1 MKEVKPPIQK
11 PLCRL
16 CECPTSDGHIL
27 ASQVD
32 RIKLRKWAME
42 VLNQTEE
49 DENLPEVVE
58 EDALICYFCIW
69 LAELEED
76 SADDSVA
83 WWPKNLDLNEN
94 AKILRES
101 YSAGEV
107 DQCWVQMVEIDLATY
122 GKENPKKRKCGSA
135 VCLNCGSAECLYC
148 GKRYIQLLEHI
159 RLYHKDAIKCGVW
172 GCSTFFH
179 TEEEKER
186 HMQEDFH
193 EKRDKP
199 RINVKTRCKFC
210 EKFAIFSSISAWK
223 HHVTHK
229 HPKLVACMH
238 KGCNEYFK
246 SKSAMLQHVNSLHKR
261 GKNRDILECKQC
273 EYYTTIKCNLKR
285 HEEAKHRPK
294 LFKCDSCDA
303 KFGSERLVS
312 NHYIRNH
319 TLEKCK
325 SCHQDVPLGYN
336 ELVLRREE
344 MKLRGKEGKTP
355 IQKPLCRLCE
365 CPTSDGHVLASQV
378 DRFKLRKWA
387 MEVMNLTEE
396 DENLPEVVEEDA
408 LICYFCIWQAEF
420 GDESGDEAVAW
431 WPKNLDL
438 EENAKVLRENYSV
451 GDVEQC
457 WVQLNEVDLAKN
469 TKKIPKKSKNLSG
482 VCFYCGKIYN
492 SLMHHIKYM
501 HKEAI
506 KCGILGCRT
515 YFHTEKEKE
524 QHMKQDLHEKR
535 SKPSRESRKIPNILC
550 KFCEK
555 GKLYSTVELLRRHMD
570 RQHPEHVA
578 CVHYGCIEYFKS
590 KPEMLLHINSFHKR
604 GLNQDLFQCEHCEYF
619 TTNDYNL
626 KRHEEARHKPKIF
639 KCDSCDAKFGSKLI
653 VKMHSNKYHMFD
665 KCKTCGQDVTLGHK
679 AFHRMA
685 SICSKCKVSFKC
697 LGYTVF
703 AKFAEKEG
711 RPERSSIGQT
721 VLNLVPVEASW

>member
-69 LAELEED
+69 LAEQEED

-94 AKILRES
+94 AKVLRES

-273 EYYTTIKCNLKR
+273 EYYTTIECNLKR

-312 NHYIRNH
+312 YHYIRNH

-325 SCHQDVPLGYN
+325 SCHQDVPLGY
-336 ELVLRREE
+336 
-344 MKLRGKEGKTP
+344 K
-355 IQKPLCRLCE
+355 LCE

-378 DRFKLRKWA
+378 DRLKLRKWA
-387 MEVMNLTEE
+387 MEVMNLTER
-396 DENLPEVVEEDA
+396 DENLPEVVGKED

-420 GDESGDEAVAW
+420 GYESGDEA
-431 WPKNLDL
+431 
-438 EENAKVLRENYSV
+438 VLRENYSV
-451 GDVEQC
+451 GEEEKC
-457 WVQLNEVDLAKN
+457 WVQLEEVDLAKH
-469 TKKIPKKSKNLSG
+469 TAEIVPKKSKIVRG
-482 VCFYCGKIYN
+482 VCFYCG
-492 SLMHHIKYM
+492 
-501 HKEAI
+501 
-506 KCGILGCRT
+506 
-515 YFHTEKEKE
+515 
-524 QHMKQDLHEKR
+524 
-535 SKPSRESRKIPNILC
+535 
-550 KFCEK
+550 
-555 GKLYSTVELLRRHMD
+555 
-570 RQHPEHVA
+570 
-578 CVHYGCIEYFKS
+578 
-590 KPEMLLHINSFHKR
+590 
-604 GLNQDLFQCEHCEYF
+604 
-619 TTNDYNL
+619 
-626 KRHEEARHKPKIF
+626 
-639 KCDSCDAKFGSKLI
+639 
-653 VKMHSNKYHMFD
+653 
-665 KCKTCGQDVTLGHK
+665 
-679 AFHRMA
+679 
-685 SICSKCKVSFKC
+685 
-697 LGYTVF
+697 
-703 AKFAEKEG
+703 
-711 RPERSSIGQT
+711 
-721 VLNLVPVEASW
+721 